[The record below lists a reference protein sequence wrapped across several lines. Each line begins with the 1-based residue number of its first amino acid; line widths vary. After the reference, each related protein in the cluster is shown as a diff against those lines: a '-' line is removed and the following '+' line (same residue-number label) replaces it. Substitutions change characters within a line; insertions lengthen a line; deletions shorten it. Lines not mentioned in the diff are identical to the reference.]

1 MTFEAEALAN
11 FKSFVASIS
20 YTDDHLAL
28 AAQLGQAKSLW
39 VDACL
44 SLHCVRASASR
55 SYKPTTE
62 TKLRANVLLESLGL
76 MRKVEI
82 ERRD

>member
-1 MTFEAEALAN
+1 MTFEAEALEN
-11 FKSFVASIS
+11 FKSFVASITYS
-20 YTDDHLAL
+20 DDHLAL

-39 VDACL
+39 ADACL
-44 SLHCVRASASR
+44 SLHCVRASAGQ

-62 TKLRANVLLESLGL
+62 TKLRATGLLESLGL
-76 MRKVEI
+76 ARKIEI